1 MWHNKPHKKVG
12 EKVKHEKLR
21 KFRMTTGMTQTE
33 FAKKIGIDRSYYSQ
47 IENGSTEPS
56 LKLLGKIAESL
67 GKNLKDFF

>member
-1 MWHNKPHKKVG
+1 
-12 EKVKHEKLR
+12 
-21 KFRMTTGMTQTE
+21 MTTGMTQTE